1 VIKNNLKKI
10 DISKILSKKKGFSL
24 PLSKKLTQDL
34 INILILMI
42 KNGKLNIKNLG
53 SFKTI
58 NKSERLGRNPKTL
71 ETFKIKSRKS
81 ISFSSSKK
89 ISNLINNIYR
99 G

>member
-1 VIKNNLKKI
+1 MIKNNLKKI

-53 SFKTI
+53 SFKI
-58 NKSERLGRNPKTL
+58 LNKKQRIGRNPKTKK
-71 ETFKIKSRKS
+71 EYIISKRKS
-81 ISFSSSKK
+81 VSFIPSKK
-89 ISNLINNIYR
+89 ISDYLNKLYE
-99 G
+99 

>member
-1 VIKNNLKKI
+1 MIKNNLKKI

-53 SFKTI
+53 SFKSFI
-58 NKSERLGRNPKTL
+58 NL
-71 ETFKIKSRKS
+71 SR
-81 ISFSSSKK
+81 FLNDFFRVLADSSRMTGSCK
-89 ISNLINNIYR
+89 
-99 G
+99 